1 MKKILIAFC
10 MTVFFAACASTS
22 NSSVSKETSPTAED
36 KASNEK
42 SENLR
47 RKKDLM
53 DVIGKNTQERLKPL
67 YNNYLR
73 KRPHFAG
80 TITVKYTIFANG
92 DVEKAEIVSA
102 TTDYPE
108 FEKVVL
114 ADVLQWKYPG
124 GNYQKCTITVPLIF
138 SE

>member
-1 MKKILIAFC
+1 MKKILVAFC
-10 MTVFFAACASTS
+10 VTLFFAACASTS
-22 NSSVSKETSPTAED
+22 NPSVSKESSQATEEKTSD
-36 KASNEK
+36 KK

-47 RKKDLM
+47 SKKDLM

-73 KRPHFAG
+73 KKPHFAG
-80 TITVKYTIFANG
+80 TITVKYTILANG

-114 ADVLQWKYPG
+114 ADVLRWKYPG
-124 GNYQKCTITVPLIF
+124 GDYTKCTITVPLIF

>member
-1 MKKILIAFC
+1 MKKILVAFC
-10 MTVFFAACASTS
+10 VTLFFAACASTS
-22 NSSVSKETSPTAED
+22 NPSVSKESSQATEEKTSD
-36 KASNEK
+36 KK

-47 RKKDLM
+47 SKKDLM
-53 DVIGKNTQERLKPL
+53 GVIGKNTQERLKPL

-73 KRPHFAG
+73 KKPHFAG
-80 TITVKYTIFANG
+80 TITVKYTILANG

-124 GNYQKCTITVPLIF
+124 GDYTKCTITVPLIF